1 MSKTSRPVPFPNSY
15 WVAPGKLLAGEHPEG
30 MDAAESQTRLEA
42 MLEVGIRTFVDLT
55 EPHETG
61 ETAVHETGY
70 PRLLHRLS
78 EERELEIT
86 RVIFPILDHHV
97 PSRKT
102 MRSILDVLDAS
113 IAHGDPAYVHCFMG
127 VGRTG
132 TVVGCYLRRHGL
144 ATSLDVVERI
154 TALRSMIPNAL
165 LPSPYTADQTKMVR
179 AWREQ
184 D

>member
-1 MSKTSRPVPFPNSY
+1 MSKTPWPVPFPNSY
-15 WVAPGKLLAGEHPEG
+15 WVVPGKLLAGEHPEG
-30 MDAAESQTRLEA
+30 MNAAESQTRLEA
-42 MLEVGIRTFVDLT
+42 MLEAGIRTFVDLT

-61 ETAVHETGY
+61 ETVVNETGY
-70 PRLLHRLS
+70 ARLLHRLS
-78 EERELEIT
+78 EKRELEIT
-86 RVIFPILDHHV
+86 RVIFPIQDHHV

-132 TVVGCYLRRHGL
+132 TAVGCYLRRHGL
-144 ATSLDVVERI
+144 ATSQDVVDKI